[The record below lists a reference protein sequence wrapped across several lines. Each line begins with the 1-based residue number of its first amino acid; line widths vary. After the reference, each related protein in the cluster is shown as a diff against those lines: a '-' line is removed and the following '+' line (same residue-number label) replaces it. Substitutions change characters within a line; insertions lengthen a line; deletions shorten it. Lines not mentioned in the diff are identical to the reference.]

1 MATLLGNI
9 SLLEW
14 IGYLASVIIA
24 VSMAFNSIVK
34 FRITNLLGAA
44 LFSAYGFI
52 IGAIPVG
59 ILNAFI
65 VAVDLYYLILIFGK
79 KERFELLQIEA
90 NNAYLHKFISFHAG
104 DIRKFFPDFQL
115 NPTND
120 SVQFLM
126 LRNMS
131 VAGVFIGIKQGSKLE
146 ITLDYVVPEYRDFKS
161 GKFLIK
167 HLQPFFRQQGIEK
180 LQASTQSKKHAAY
193 LLRMG
198 YHLAEA
204 NRFVKSVDK

>member
-90 NNAYLHKFISFHAG
+90 NNAYLLKYLDFHAS
-104 DIRKFFPDFQL
+104 DIKKFFPDFIF
-115 NPTND
+115 NPAEN
-120 SVQFLM
+120 SVQFLI

-131 VAGVFIGIKQGSKLE
+131 VAGVFMGNLQTGKLE
-146 ITLDYVVPEYRDFKS
+146 IVLDYVVPEYRDFKS
-161 GKFLIK
+161 GRFIIK
-167 HLQPFFRQQGIEK
+167 HLQPFFRQHGIEK
-180 LQASTQSKKHAAY
+180 LQAHTHSKKHAAY

-198 YHLAEA
+198 YQMTVE
-204 NRFVKSVDK
+204 NRFVKSIGK